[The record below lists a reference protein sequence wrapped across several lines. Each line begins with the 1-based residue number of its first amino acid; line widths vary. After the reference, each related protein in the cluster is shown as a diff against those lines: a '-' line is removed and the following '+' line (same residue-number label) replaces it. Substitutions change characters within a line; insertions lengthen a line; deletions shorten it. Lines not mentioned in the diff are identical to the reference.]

1 MANINEIIKAAQSLG
16 IKLANAEGG
25 TELCQCWADRVAP
38 AKMQF
43 ERGDIAACQLAI
55 DGANRYAI

>member
-1 MANINEIIKAAQSLG
+1 MQMANIN
-16 IKLANAEGG
+16 AELG
-25 TELCQCWADRVAP
+25 TELCQCWADRVAL

-43 ERGDIAACQLAI
+43 ERGDMVACQLAI